1 MRFGVV
7 TFPGT
12 NCDRDCLHVLRHVCG
27 QDALAIWYQDRT
39 LDGIDCLVLPGGF
52 AYGDYL
58 RAGAIAAT
66 APIMDAVR
74 EFAQLGRP
82 VLGICNGFQVLLEAR
97 LLPGAMLRN
106 QSGRF
111 RCHDVYIRVES
122 TRTPFTA
129 GLHRGQVLQL
139 PIAHGE
145 GNYYGPRSLLESV
158 ESADQ
163 VIFRYCDR
171 TGRVGVS
178 SNPNGAQDNI
188 AGVANAQGNVV
199 GLMPH
204 PERAAEAVLGS
215 ADGRL
220 LFESVIGAL
229 ATSRAQRTQAPRES
243 IPDLIGSRSKR
254 LC

>member
-27 QDALAIWYQDRT
+27 QDAVAIWHGDRA

-66 APIMDAVR
+66 APIMGAVR
-74 EFAQLGRP
+74 RFAAMGGP
-82 VLGICNGFQVLLEAR
+82 VLGICNGFQVLLEAG
-97 LLPGAMLRN
+97 LLPGAMVRN

-111 RCHDVYIRVES
+111 LCYDVFVRVES

-129 GLHRGQVLQL
+129 SLRAGQVLRL

-145 GNYYGPRSLLESV
+145 GNFYAPRVLLEAV
-158 ESADQ
+158 GSADQ
-163 VIFRYCDR
+163 VVFRYCDR
-171 TGRVGVS
+171 TGHVAPSV
-178 SNPNGAQDNI
+178 NPNGAQDNI
-188 AGVANAQGNVV
+188 AGVTNPQGNVL

-204 PERAAEAVLGS
+204 PERAAEAMLGS
-215 ADGRL
+215 TDGRL

-229 ATSRAQRTQAPRES
+229 VTSPVRPAAPPARKTA
-243 IPDLIGSRSKR
+243 PQLAGPRSER
-254 LC
+254 V